1 VKKVDNGL
9 AWQHRS
15 TNLEVAVA
23 RILVVDD
30 EPRICQFVSR
40 ALENDGHTV
49 ATTGCGTR
57 ALELADEQ
65 RFSLIVL
72 DLMLPGL
79 SGFDVLR
86 RLVDDRPQERVL
98 VLSAIGDV
106 SAKVTCF
113 RYGAVDYLPKPF
125 AVAELVARVRV
136 RTNEPRR
143 VPAPRPSPAGRV
155 SLDAVRQTAT
165 VRDRTVQLSH
175 REFALLAYLMRRAGE
190 VCGRDELLADIW
202 GCTYDTASNVVD
214 VNVRRLRR
222 KLDTASIETVRNV
235 GYSFV
240 PG

>member
-1 VKKVDNGL
+1 VG
-9 AWQHRS
+9 
-15 TNLEVAVA
+15 

-40 ALENDGHTV
+40 ALKNDGHTV
-49 ATTGCGTR
+49 ATTGCGAR
-57 ALELADEQ
+57 ALQLAIEQ
-65 RFSLIVL
+65 HFSLIVL

-86 RLVDDRPQERVL
+86 RLVGDRPDERVL

-113 RYGAVDYLPKPF
+113 QNGAVDYLPKPF

-143 VPAPRPSPAGRV
+143 APTRRPVQSGAL
-155 SLDAVRQTAT
+155 SLDPVHQTAT
-165 VRDRTVQLSH
+165 VRDRTVQLSQ
-175 REFALLAYLMRRAGE
+175 REFALLTYLMRRAGQ
-190 VCGRDELLADIW
+190 VCGREQLLADIW
-202 GCTYDTASNVVD
+202 GSTYDNASNVVD

-222 KLDTASIETVRNV
+222 KLDPDLIETVRNM
-235 GYSFV
+235 GYRFV
-240 PG
+240 SG

>member
-1 VKKVDNGL
+1 VG
-9 AWQHRS
+9 
-15 TNLEVAVA
+15 

-40 ALENDGHTV
+40 ALKHDGHTV
-49 ATTGCGTR
+49 TTTGCGTR
-57 ALELADEQ
+57 ALELAGEQ
-65 RFSLIVL
+65 HFSLIVL

-86 RLVDDRPQERVL
+86 RLIGDRPRERVL

-106 SAKVTCF
+106 PAKLTCF

-136 RTNEPRR
+136 RTSEPEREPARR
-143 VPAPRPSPAGRV
+143 PLRAGLV
-155 SLDAVRQTAT
+155 SLDPVRQTAT
-165 VRDRTVQLSH
+165 TRDRTVRLSQ
-175 REFALLAYLMRRAGE
+175 REFALLTYLMRRAGE
-190 VCGRDELLADIW
+190 VCGREELLADIW
-202 GCTYDTASNVVD
+202 GCTHDTASNVVD

-222 KLDTASIETVRNV
+222 KLDAASIETVRNV
-235 GYSFV
+235 GYCFV